1 MDAGKREPKMRT
13 KFGLILFLILMGFSG
28 GFAQIQVT
36 VPDTTADNGVEMA
49 IPVRVSDCSS
59 YDVYSY
65 QFTMIYDSSVIVP
78 IRLETSSTITSGWPT
93 PVMNDSIGG
102 ILQIGGYG
110 STKISGGGQ
119 LIRIVFSVIGDPDDM
134 SNLNFTYFIF
144 NNGSPTPNIKN
155 GSLTVTSSAIPVT
168 ITTNV
173 LGGTQVIVDGTSYIA
188 PHTAYWEVG
197 SQHQISVAS
206 LQTIGSDTRYFF
218 QNWSDGGD
226 QTHTV
231 TVNQTMTI
239 TANYATQYLL
249 TVESEYGNPQ
259 GGGWYDAGATAYFSV
274 ESEIESSPDSRHSFS
289 SWTGSGSGSYS
300 GTVREASVTMNGPIV
315 ETANWS
321 TQYFVD
327 VNSEYGTPFGAGW
340 YNEGTVV
347 SFGIDSTTI
356 NRWNAHYQFISWS
369 GTGNISYSG
378 SAGQS
383 TVTVNSPIT
392 EQANWNVEFLVE
404 TGSSPD
410 GLLNVPGAGWYE
422 AGYSFTTIEA
432 PDSLSKDG
440 KNYGFK
446 GWKVNDQVVAGN
458 PATISIDQPSNV
470 IADYSQDITVIVTTN
485 IGEGTKVLV
494 DGEEKNAPHTASW
507 ESGSSHSIGVVSSQN
522 GIPGTRFIFQQWSH
536 GGDQVQTVSPTANVN
551 YVAELDAEYYLEV
564 KSEPEGIVTLDGE
577 GWYAENEVVVMDTM
591 PGAFKQGQ
599 TSYRFIEWLED
610 GEAKTGN
617 SVSVVMDAP
626 HSMVAKFQQGYYIT
640 GNITYVGSNPAP
652 VTINVSGAEN
662 FNLTTNGDGTYLI
675 GGLQTGSYQVMLS
688 HTNFR
693 FEPPMREYQINSNE
707 EFQYYVAFYLSSG
720 VSDQKLSGSVPET
733 FSLSQNYP
741 NPFSG
746 RTIIAYQLKNME
758 DVSLS
763 IYNIRGQL
771 VKRLV
776 NQQQAGGVYQIQW
789 NRTDFQGCAVPAGVY
804 FYRIEAGDFVDKK
817 SMVIF

>member
-1 MDAGKREPKMRT
+1 MRT
-13 KFGLILFLILMGFSG
+13 KFGLIVFLILMGFSG
-28 GFAQIQVT
+28 GFAQVQVT

-78 IRLETSSTITSGWPT
+78 IRLETSNTITSGWPT

-197 SQHQISVAS
+197 SQHQISAAS
-206 LQTIGSDTRYFF
+206 LQTSGSDTRYFY

-249 TVESEYGNPQ
+249 TIESQYGNPQ

-274 ESEIESSPDSRHSFS
+274 ESEIESSPDTRHSFS

-321 TQYFVD
+321 AQYFVD
-327 VNSEYGTPFGAGW
+327 VISEYGTPFGTGW
-340 YNEGTVV
+340 YNEGTLV

-356 NRWNAHYQFISWS
+356 NRWNAQYQFMTWS

-392 EQANWNVEFLVE
+392 EQANWSVEFLVE

-440 KNYGFK
+440 KTYGFK
-446 GWKVNDQVVAGN
+446 GWKVNDQVVTGN
-458 PATISIDQPSNV
+458 PATISIDQPSIV

-494 DGEEKNAPHTASW
+494 DGEEKNAPYTASW

-522 GIPGTRFIFQQWSH
+522 GIPGTRFQFRQWSH
-536 GGDQVQTVSPTANVN
+536 GGDQVQIVSPTANVN

-564 KSEPEGIVTLDGE
+564 KSEPEGIVSLDGE

-599 TSYRFIEWLED
+599 TSYRFIEWQKD

-707 EFQYYVAFYLSSG
+707 EFQYYVAFYLASG

-746 RTIIAYQLKNME
+746 RTMIAYQLKNME

-776 NQQQAGGVYQIQW
+776 NQQQAGGLYQIQW
-789 NRTDFQGCAVPAGVY
+789 NRTDFQGRAVPAGVY